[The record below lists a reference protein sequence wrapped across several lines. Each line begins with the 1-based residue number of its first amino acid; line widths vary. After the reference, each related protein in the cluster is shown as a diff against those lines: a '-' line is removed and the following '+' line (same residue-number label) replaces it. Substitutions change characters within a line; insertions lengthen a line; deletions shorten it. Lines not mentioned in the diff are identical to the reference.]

1 MSIYYPKNKTHTL
14 GLSIFL
20 CLFVSM
26 SGFSQE
32 RETNKSNAP
41 IDKNVLFI
49 VVDDLTK
56 TLGCYGNTVV
66 KTPNIDKLADM
77 GIKFNGAYCNYSVCN
92 PSRSSLLTGLRPE
105 TTTILD
111 NTKPLQSILGDRIT
125 LPALFKQNGYYTM
138 DLGKIFHRPEEKH
151 NDLEA
156 WDEFQMFGRTPI
168 GKTGEKRNF
177 TGDVMKWCYWQA
189 TEGGD
194 EDLPDGQVAK
204 KAVEFIKAKKEQPF
218 FLAVGFAKPHDPYV
232 APKKYF
238 DMYPLEDMIP
248 HVPPEDWN
256 APHAHTF
263 PHKSK
268 VFPKGAAILNN
279 FTEQD
284 KKEFL
289 RSYYACTTYMDA
301 QLGKILDALKES
313 GQIDN
318 TLIVFFGD
326 HGYHLGEQNWWNK
339 FTLYER
345 ANNAPFIMAGASVKE
360 KGVTSE
366 SLFEFID
373 IYPTLAELLQLK
385 NTPGYLE
392 GKSFAKLLDDPS
404 ESFRTSVQAV
414 MTRGDLIGRS
424 VKNKKWRYIEWEN
437 GTQGVELYDQEKDPL
452 EYKNLAHNAEYSEIM
467 VEMKKLLRNEEKF

>member
-1 MSIYYPKNKTHTL
+1 MRIRIAILVT
-14 GLSIFL
+14 FL
-20 CLFVSM
+20 ALISC
-26 SGFSQE
+26 QKEQKKDE
-32 RETNKSNAP
+32 RKSNKKA
-41 IDKNVLFI
+41 DTNVLFI

-66 KTPNIDKLADM
+66 KTPNIDRLAKM
-77 GIKFNGAYCNYSVCN
+77 GIQFNGAYCNYSVCN

-105 TTTILD
+105 TTTVLD
-111 NTKPLQSILGDRIT
+111 NKKPIQSILGDRIT

-151 NDLEA
+151 NDLNA
-156 WDEFQMFGRTPI
+156 WDEFHMYRETPI
-168 GKTGEKRNF
+168 GKTGEKRNL
-177 TGDVMKWCYWQA
+177 TGGVMKWCHWQA

-238 DMYPLEDMIP
+238 DMYPLEEMT
-248 HVPPEDWN
+248 PPVLPENWET
-256 APHAHTF
+256 PGAHTF
-263 PHKSK
+263 PHKNK
-268 VFPKGAAILNN
+268 VFPEGAEIFQN

-289 RSYYACTTYMDA
+289 RSYYACTTYMDT
-301 QLGKILDALKES
+301 QLGKIIDAIKES
-313 GQIDN
+313 GQMDN

-339 FTLYER
+339 FTLYEL
-345 ANNAPFIMAGASVKE
+345 ANNAPFIMAGAFVKE
-360 KGVTSE
+360 KGAVSE
-366 SLFEFID
+366 SMFEFVD

-385 NTPGYLE
+385 NTPEYLE
-392 GKSFAKLLDDPS
+392 GESFANLLSNPS
-404 ESFRTSVQAV
+404 EPFRTSVQAV
-414 MTRGDLIGRS
+414 MTRGDLMGKS
-424 VKNKKWRYIEWEN
+424 VKNKKWRYIEWDN
-437 GTQGVELYDQEKDPL
+437 GKEGVELYDQEKDPL
-452 EYKNLAHNAEYSEIM
+452 EYHNLAQNAEYMSVIK
-467 VEMKKLLRNEEKF
+467 EMKENLRND